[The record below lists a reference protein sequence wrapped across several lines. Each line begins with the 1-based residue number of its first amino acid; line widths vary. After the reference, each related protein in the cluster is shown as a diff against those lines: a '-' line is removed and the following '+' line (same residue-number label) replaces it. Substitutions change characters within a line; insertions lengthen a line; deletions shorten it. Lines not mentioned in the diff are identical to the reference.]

1 MDLPRFLR
9 IDRME
14 PSVITQEEIRP
25 IVHKAMERFVEISPE
40 ASDPGALNANQLTEN
55 SLSEYNIV
63 IINGDYLFA
72 YVIGNEWFSNAPVL
86 SEVYLMRIGK
96 GDTSLSE
103 VFDVIR
109 SLTKLAGAR
118 EAQLCPG
125 GRPALN
131 RLYRINGAEEV
142 ASIMR
147 IV

>member
-1 MDLPRFLR
+1 MGLPRFLR
-9 IDRME
+9 LDRLE
-14 PSVITQEEIRP
+14 PSVLTQEEIRP
-25 IVHKAMERFVEISPE
+25 VVHRAMERFVEISPE
-40 ASDPGALNANQLTEN
+40 ASDPGSLNADQLTEL

-72 YVIGNEWFSNAPVL
+72 FVIGNEWFSTTPIL
-86 SEVYLMRIGK
+86 SEVYLMRIGDGK
-96 GDTSLSE
+96 TSLAE

-109 SLTKLAGAR
+109 VLTKLAGAR

-131 RLYRINGAEEV
+131 RLYRINGAEEA